1 MKKLHPILLFLLFI
15 IQPIFSFAAPPD
27 LPENWKQMI
36 VSSIYLDDNP
46 KQHTCMM
53 KQANLPFQ
61 AMNCFNQTL
70 EIGTTTSELFYAHDE
85 RFRPIVIS
93 CYCGNDNAPEHNYWI
108 EALGK
113 HSFQIINQGNALKHA
128 AYPAYRYF
136 MNDKQQVIPKNQR
149 YQAHSKWE
157 CFAQKKGQY
166 HYCRVY
172 DKNSK

>member
-1 MKKLHPILLFLLFI
+1 MKQLHHILLLFI

-61 AMNCFNQTL
+61 TMDCFNQTL
-70 EIGTTTSELFYAHDE
+70 EIGVTTSELFYAKDE
-85 RFRPIVIS
+85 RFRPISIS
-93 CYCGNDNAPEHNYWI
+93 CYCGNDNAPDHDYWL

-113 HSFQIINQGNALKHA
+113 QAFSPIYQGYELKHA
-128 AYPAYRYF
+128 TYPAYRYF
-136 MNDKQQVIPKNQR
+136 MNDKQQVIPQNQR
-149 YQAHSKWE
+149 YQVHSKWE